1 MLILRQRLSTDWIDC
16 KKVEYLGIV
25 LFGIGLQILKK
36 KDTNLFDTQDS
47 DHLLNRTAVQDHI
60 RQILPLG
67 GQMKHCSISM

>member
-1 MLILRQRLSTDWIDC
+1 
-16 KKVEYLGIV
+16 
-25 LFGIGLQILKK
+25 LQILKK